1 MADERPT
8 GQVDCHFPWPVRDP
22 WMVEI
27 CQRLQSEQLRLSTAA
42 LTRDIVERPF
52 RSSKLING
60 GGESFGLNS
69 LYGLSTA
76 GSDLLRSR
84 SMVCTL
90 TMDGWFLTPLAIVC
104 FG

>member
-1 MADERPT
+1 
-8 GQVDCHFPWPVRDP
+8 
-22 WMVEI
+22 MVEI
-27 CQRLQSEQLRLSTAA
+27 RQRLQSEQLRLSMAA
-42 LTRDIVERPF
+42 VERPF
-52 RSSKLING
+52 RLSKLIN